1 MISSKSIRFH
11 ISSNTYIIPKN
22 FIFDQNVSINGNAI
36 VGAGVR
42 FWKNV
47 KIFGDV
53 QLGKGCII
61 EGNLNADN
69 IIVGAQ
75 SKIKGNIIA
84 SGNISLFQNSV
95 VKSIKSN
102 ESITIMEGCFV
113 GYADSKRLEIIGKA
127 EIKKIGSVTKVTV
140 RADTIALPEDE
151 TEIEDQIKSEEFV
164 IDEFASEEFAID
176 ESASEEFAID
186 ESASEEF
193 VIDESASEEFV
204 IDESASEEF
213 VIDESVS
220 EEFVIGESTSEE
232 FVIGESTSED
242 LIIEKTNSKRN
253 PLENNK
259 IEQLLTQPPDSTFAE
274 IIDGSNENLDSKST
288 PLFQMEQTNQK
299 MDTAS
304 EINAEITDKENSDI
318 PKDELS
324 DVEILDASEFS
335 APVSEETRAQKT
347 IETPFGTVVI
357 DDDRADK
364 NRQSSSRS
372 KDVGAELIIES
383 KEEKKSERMP
393 HSNFETKKKEEKIQK
408 SDEERFERSNELKT
422 SEKLPESPVK
432 PKPWPQFNPSP
443 SKFKS
448 ETKAETKAETK
459 VPLTSR
465 TDSKSNSSPKS
476 DFQYDEIKTKNLPGF
491 SASVNTNND
500 SKADFR
506 NDSKSIKQ
514 RQINQKIV
522 FEEIESG
529 TKSSLSDNMKK
540 SESGQKDQK
549 KPYQNQ
555 NERQIQNSQNERQI
569 QNNQNEQQAQNE
581 QQNRKEQNKN
591 DFTDSEKSKL
601 WYEERFK
608 TAPPQKKEYPP
619 YI

>member
-176 ESASEEFAID
+176 ESASEEF
-186 ESASEEF
+186 
-193 VIDESASEEFV
+193 
-204 IDESASEEF
+204 
-213 VIDESVS
+213 VIDESV
-220 EEFVIGESTSEE
+220 SEE

-569 QNNQNEQQAQNE
+569 QNNQNEQQAQNNQNEQQAQNE